1 MTNAPLL
8 ETEKLS
14 VFYDQLR
21 AVREVDFRVGD
32 GEVVSI
38 IGANGAGKSSLM
50 KAIVGQATIK
60 SGAVRLRGMDLREL
74 PTSEIVR
81 QGVALVPEGRRL
93 FPSLSVLENLH
104 IGWELGR
111 KGAIDM
117 AQVFVWFPALA
128 ELRDRKARALS
139 GGQQQMVALGRAL
152 LTNPSLLLCD
162 EISLGL
168 APVIINQ
175 LYEMLLSIKQRGIG
189 IVIVEQD
196 VRRSLAVADR
206 FYCFLEGAV
215 SLTGRPGETN
225 RETVMQHYFGV

>member
-1 MTNAPLL
+1 
-8 ETEKLS
+8 
-14 VFYDQLR
+14 
-21 AVREVDFRVGD
+21 
-32 GEVVSI
+32 
-38 IGANGAGKSSLM
+38 
-50 KAIVGQATIK
+50 
-60 SGAVRLRGMDLREL
+60 MDLRQL

-93 FPSLSVLENLH
+93 FPSLSVLENLN

-117 AQVFVWFPALA
+117 AQVLAWFPALT
-128 ELRDRKARALS
+128 ELKDRKARALS

-175 LYEMLLSIKQRGIG
+175 LYETLLSIKQRGIG

-196 VRRSLAVADR
+196 VSRSLAVADR

-215 SLTGRPGETN
+215 SLTGRPAETN
-225 RETVMQHYFGV
+225 RKTVMQHYFGV

>member
-1 MTNAPLL
+1 MIKAPLL
-8 ETEKLS
+8 ETDKLS

-21 AVREVDFRVGD
+21 AVREVDIRVD
-32 GEVVSI
+32 EGEVVSI

-50 KAIVGQATIK
+50 KAIVGQANIK
-60 SGAVRLRGMDLREL
+60 SGAVRFRGMDLREL
-74 PTSEIVR
+74 PTSQIVR

-93 FPSLSVLENLH
+93 FPSLSVLENLN

-117 AQVFVWFPALA
+117 AQVLAWFPALA

-175 LYEMLLSIKQRGIG
+175 LYETLLSIKQQGIG

-196 VRRSLAVADR
+196 VSRSLAVADR

-215 SLTGRPGETN
+215 SLTGRPAETS
-225 RETVMQHYFGV
+225 REIVMQHYFGV

>member
-1 MTNAPLL
+1 MTNVPLL

-14 VFYDQLR
+14 VFYNQLR
-21 AVREVDFRVGD
+21 AVREVDFHID
-32 GEVVSI
+32 EGEVVSI

-50 KAIVGQATIK
+50 KAIVGQADVK

-74 PTSEIVR
+74 PTSEVVR
-81 QGVALVPEGRRL
+81 RGVALVPEGRRL
-93 FPSLSVLENLH
+93 FPPLSVMENLR
-104 IGWELGR
+104 IGWERGR

-117 AQVFVWFPALA
+117 AQVMAWFPALD

-175 LYEMLLSIKQRGIG
+175 LYETLLSIKQRGIG

-196 VRRSLAVADR
+196 VSRSLAVADR

-215 SLTGRPGETN
+215 SLTGRPADTN